1 MGFLYRYF
9 GLSKIIL
16 AFLSWMTFGHFPP
29 KLGAFLFNL
38 LVTLVSVLNVDQI
51 YDEDGAVS
59 SGTLEELVPMLDHS
73 FSSSLSFGQNKLECL
88 S

>member
-1 MGFLYRYF
+1 MLIDVLGFQ
-9 GLSKIIL
+9 KNIL
-16 AFLSWMTFGHFPP
+16 AFLGSMTVLATFPQIGRIYFQSFGHT
-29 KLGAFLFNL
+29 ANC
-38 LVTLVSVLNVDQI
+38 LNVDQI

-73 FSSSLSFGQNKLECL
+73 FSSSSSFGQNKLERL